1 MSGSNDPMPAQ
12 EPQILRHYIE
22 RMKMSYRALVNG
34 CIPFESNFSPYAEY
48 IPIHGPYLHR
58 MCCASSIPQG
68 ITPKKTSS
76 QSWCSTWAR
85 LDFSFWKLEFAGT
98 PCHHL
103 PDGFRCEDQTS
114 LDYINTW
121 CDSRRKCGY
130 VGFPYRS
137 PWISSIHL
145 TGTSSFEGT

>member
-1 MSGSNDPMPAQ
+1 MGDEWIQRSNARGSKLQISQ

-22 RMKMSYRALVNG
+22 RMNMSYRALVNG

-48 IPIHGPYLHR
+48 IPIHGRYLHR

-103 PDGFRCEDQTS
+103 PDGFRCEDQTNKFR
-114 LDYINTW
+114 LHQY
-121 CDSRRKCGY
+121 
-130 VGFPYRS
+130 
-137 PWISSIHL
+137 L
-145 TGTSSFEGT
+145 M